1 MKKLLIK
8 IIIFTMI
15 LFTSTGCYTLSKTY
29 YYETKPMDKFLSFSE
44 YVYIYA
50 PILNSGEKDSPI
62 TMIDIRPINFA
73 NLKKSKKV
81 EILSDKIIA
90 EYNGKRYSLKVIDR
104 TAVLPYREG
113 IILKEGTI
121 VYFGKVKVD
130 DKIIIN
136 MPPVKLKQ
144 YIKVIKVNPIADG
157 LNINTAQD
165 IYYGP
170 AEGYKGK

>member
-8 IIIFTMI
+8 VIIFTMI
-15 LFTSTGCYTLSKTY
+15 LFTSTGCYTLSKSYSYKTN
-29 YYETKPMDKFLSFSE
+29 PMDKSLSFSE
-44 YVYIYA
+44 YIYIYA

-104 TAVLPYREG
+104 TAVLPY
-113 IILKEGTI
+113 KEGVILNEGTV

-130 DKIIIN
+130 DKIIID

-144 YIKVIKVNPIADG
+144 YLEVIKYNPIADG
-157 LNINTAQD
+157 LNIDTSQD

-170 AEGYKGK
+170 AEEYKGR

>member
-8 IIIFTMI
+8 LIIFTMI
-15 LFTSTGCYTLSKTY
+15 LFTFTGCYTLSKTY
-29 YYETKPMDKFLSFSE
+29 YYETRPSE

-50 PILNSGEKDSPI
+50 TVLNSEKRDAPI
-62 TMIDIRPINFA
+62 DMISIRPINFA
-73 NLKKSKKV
+73 DLKKSKKV

-90 EYNGKRYSLKVIDR
+90 EYNGKKYILKVVNK

-130 DKIIIN
+130 DKIIID

-144 YIKVIKVNPIADG
+144 YLEVIKYNPIADG
-157 LNINTAQD
+157 LNIDTSQD

-170 AEGYKGK
+170 AEEYKGR